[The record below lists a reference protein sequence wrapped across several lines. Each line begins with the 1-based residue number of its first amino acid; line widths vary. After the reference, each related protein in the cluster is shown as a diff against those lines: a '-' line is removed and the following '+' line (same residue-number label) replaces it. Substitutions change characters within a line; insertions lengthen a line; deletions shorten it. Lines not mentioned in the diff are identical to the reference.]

1 MRLRKHTKKQKNGD
15 HMRLHAETSLAAFHS
30 LRMPELQAKEL
41 EVLAAIQEA
50 GRAMTREQIAQMLG
64 WKESAVCG
72 RVNSLITKGELEE
85 SGTVKTSSGRSAK
98 LVGLPSVGQRSLF

>member
-1 MRLRKHTKKQKNGD
+1 M
-15 HMRLHAETSLAAFHS
+15 AETSVAAFHS
-30 LRMPELQAKEL
+30 FRIPELQNKEI

-50 GRAMTREQIAQMLG
+50 GKSMTREQIAQMLN

-72 RVNSLITKGELEE
+72 RVNSLVSKGVLEE

-98 LVGLPSVGQRSLF
+98 LVGLPVIQRSLF